1 MAWSLAHGI
10 WSLDPW
16 RETFH
21 AESITLVATNMSL
34 PPREIIIEPT
44 HGLRFLDWRELFAY
58 RDLLRLLVW
67 RDFATR
73 YKQTLLGPL
82 WHVFQPLLTTVIFTV
97 VFNHVAELPTDGL
110 PPTLFYL
117 CGLLAWNYFAQ
128 TFNSTSST
136 LVANAGLFGKVYFPR
151 LIVPL
156 AGALSNVISFL
167 IQLLS
172 FFTVLVIYHLTHP
185 ETTVGPRWEA
195 IVLLPLVLLQ
205 LAAFSL
211 GVGLWLA
218 ALTTKFRDF
227 TVLSGFLIQLWMYLT
242 PIILPLAKVPPQWH
256 IFVAL
261 NPVTMPVECFRHLL
275 LGAGW
280 INIPLL
286 FVSIAATLVS
296 LVTGLLVFQ
305 RVEKT
310 FVDVV

>member
-1 MAWSLAHGI
+1 
-10 WSLDPW
+10 
-16 RETFH
+16 
-21 AESITLVATNMSL
+21 MSL

-73 YKQTLLGPL
+73 YKQTILGPL

-167 IQLLS
+167 IQLIS
-172 FFTVLVIYHLTHP
+172 FFTVLLIYYVTHP
-185 ETTVGPRWEA
+185 GTTVGPRWEA

-275 LGAGW
+275 LGTGW
-280 INIPLL
+280 INVPLL